1 MAQQSRRHHFIPQF
15 FSRLWAGTDG
25 KLCEYSRP
33 HKQLVARRKAPKAV
47 GFEFDL
53 YSLPGA
59 IPEDLAFLEDRFFAT
74 GDQRACDA
82 VQALLTGKPE
92 PLSADLRAA
101 FTRLLISFHHRTPE
115 RVKHIREGLVQEME
129 RLLEEVREE
138 YRTGVRAPLPPGV
151 TFEQVASNLLQET
164 RDFSWGNSL
173 MNLVNSDLVG
183 PAIYSMR
190 WATRRL
196 NRSDHDLLLGDHPL
210 VRSNGFAHAQGHIAL
225 PLGPR
230 VLFLATNN
238 VATERTILS
247 QLDSQIV
254 RDANRETLRHA
265 KRFVY
270 ATGEQHA
277 AFVDR
282 RLGRSGY

>member
-15 FSRLWAGTDG
+15 FSKLWTGKDR

-33 HKQLVARRKAPKAV
+33 HEQLIARRKPPKAV

-59 IPEDLAFLEDRFFAT
+59 LPEHRTFLEDKFFAI

-82 VQALLTGKPE
+82 LQMLLAGKPDH
-92 PLSADLRAA
+92 LSTELRAA
-101 FTRLLISFHHRTPE
+101 FTRLLTSFYHRTPE
-115 RVKHIREGLVQEME
+115 RVRHIRESLARGTE
-129 RLLEEVREE
+129 RVIEETREE
-138 YRTGVRAPLPPGV
+138 FRTGIHESLPPDV
-151 TFEQVASNLLQET
+151 DFEQIAKNLLQET
-164 RDFSWGNSL
+164 RDFSWGLSL
-173 MNLVNSDLVG
+173 VNLVNSDLLG

-190 WATRRL
+190 WTVRRL
-196 NRSDHDLLLGDHPL
+196 DRSDHDLLTGDHPL
-210 VRSNGFAHAQGHIAL
+210 IGSNGFAHAQGHIAL
-225 PLGPR
+225 PLGPK
-230 VLFLATNN
+230 VLFLATHNA
-238 VATERTILS
+238 ATEREILK
-247 QLDSQIV
+247 QTDGQIV
-254 RDANRETLRHA
+254 RNANRETLRHA

-282 RLGRSGY
+282 RLGRIGW

>member
-15 FSRLWAGTDG
+15 FSRLWTGADG

-59 IPEDLAFLEDRFFAT
+59 IPEELAFLENRFFAI

-82 VQALLTGKPE
+82 LQVLLTAKAE
-92 PLSADLRAA
+92 HLSAELRAA

-115 RVKHIREGLVQEME
+115 RVRHVREGLVREME

-151 TFEQVASNLLQET
+151 TFEQVASKLLQET
-164 RDFSWGNSL
+164 RDFSWGSSL
-173 MNLVNSDLVG
+173 MRLVDSDFVG

-196 NRSDHDLLLGDHPL
+196 GRSDHDLLTADHPL

-230 VLFLATNN
+230 VLLLATNN
-238 VATERTILS
+238 AATERAILS
-247 QLDSQIV
+247 QSDNQIV
-254 RDANRETLRHA
+254 RDVNRETLRHA

-270 ATGEQHA
+270 ATGEQHVV
-277 AFVDR
+277 FVDR
-282 RLGRSGY
+282 RLGRSG

>member
-15 FSRLWAGTDG
+15 FSRLWAGRDG

-33 HKQLVARRKAPKAV
+33 HKQLVARRKPPKAV

-59 IPEDLAFLEDRFFAT
+59 VLEDLAFLEDRFFAI

-82 VQALLTGKPE
+82 LQVLLTGKPE
-92 PLSADLRAA
+92 PLSAELRAA

-115 RVKHIREGLVQEME
+115 RVRHIREGLALETE
-129 RLLEEVREE
+129 HLLQRTWEEFRI
-138 YRTGVRAPLPPGV
+138 GIRAPLPPGV
-151 TFEQVASNLLQET
+151 DFDRIAKSLLEET
-164 RDFSWGNSL
+164 RKFSWGESL
-173 MNLVNSDLVG
+173 MRLVNSDLVG
-183 PAIYSMR
+183 PAIYAMR

-196 NRSDHDLLLGDHPL
+196 ERSDHDLLTADHPL
-210 VRSNGFAHAQGHIAL
+210 IRSNGFAHAQGHIAL
-225 PLGPR
+225 PLGPK

-238 VATERTILS
+238 AAAERAILS
-247 QLDSQIV
+247 QSDNQIV

-270 ATGEQHA
+270 ATGEQHM

-282 RLGRSGY
+282 RLGRSG